1 VVQTLLNN
9 NVFVNTSDHGGV
21 SASHDAFEGRRR
33 RRVVTLYRFDT
44 HPTVLCQRSVL
55 HYAVHSL
62 RLCEKLVAA
71 KADVQRRDHQQNT
84 PLHEAC
90 CHRGRTDVIAFLL
103 EQRADINAANKCAQ
117 TKHNRVRENKRKQ
130 AAMWLL
136 KAPLKAGNA
145 IGAWCVAVP
154 T

>member
-1 VVQTLLNN
+1 MPSPAAAAAWVYAVSLLH
-9 NVFVNTSDHGGV
+9 SDGAL
-21 SASHDAFEGRRR
+21 S
-33 RRVVTLYRFDT
+33 
-44 HPTVLCQRSVL
+44 LCQRSVL

-117 TKHNRVRENKRKQ
+117 TNHNRV
-130 AAMWLL
+130 
-136 KAPLKAGNA
+136 
-145 IGAWCVAVP
+145 
-154 T
+154 